1 MAKTYKSKF
10 DGEQLWGFILAHVA
24 SPALAQVPTMFR
36 AAARTAADK
45 KFASLDP
52 ALRNA
57 LELCASHISAQ
68 VVRDFLAQVG
78 DVVKQAGFVQLADS
92 PQVITSKEIGKMIGP
107 TGASSVDHRG
117 RSGPDTAAQ
126 SWRPESPRQ

>member
-1 MAKTYKSKF
+1 MSKTYRSKF
-10 DGEQLWGFILAHVA
+10 DGEQLWAMILAHVA

-45 KFASLDP
+45 KFPALDP

-78 DVVKQAGFVQLADS
+78 DVVKEAGFVDLRPSGVPAALVGNS
-92 PQVITSKEIGKMIGP
+92 QVLSAKALGKMF
-107 TGASSVDHRG
+107 
-117 RSGPDTAAQ
+117 
-126 SWRPESPRQ
+126 PESERPI

>member
-1 MAKTYKSKF
+1 MSKTYKSKF

-36 AAARTAADK
+36 AAARTATDR
-45 KFASLDP
+45 KFAALEP

-57 LELCASHISAQ
+57 LDLCASHISAQ

-78 DVVKQAGFVQLADS
+78 DLRAMNAEAAAAF
-92 PQVITSKEIGKMIGP
+92 GP
-107 TGASSVDHRG
+107 TGASSVNHPG
-117 RSGPDTAAQ
+117 RKYGGGAAENF
-126 SWRPESPRQ
+126 PESERPI